1 MFSII
6 IPRLKHSFALR
17 NTCLGARK
25 LKDFVFKNFLGCR
38 LLFLGIHF
46 SIIIIV
52 LYSTEDE
59 QDENQPPEMIV
70 TTEKVEKYLGSI
82 EF

>member
-1 MFSII
+1 MRETKGFII
-6 IPRLKHSFALR
+6 
-17 NTCLGARK
+17 
-25 LKDFVFKNFLGCR
+25 FLGCR
-38 LLFLGIHF
+38 LFFLGMHF

-52 LYSTEDE
+52 LYSAEDE
-59 QDENQPPEMIV
+59 QDEKQPPEMIV